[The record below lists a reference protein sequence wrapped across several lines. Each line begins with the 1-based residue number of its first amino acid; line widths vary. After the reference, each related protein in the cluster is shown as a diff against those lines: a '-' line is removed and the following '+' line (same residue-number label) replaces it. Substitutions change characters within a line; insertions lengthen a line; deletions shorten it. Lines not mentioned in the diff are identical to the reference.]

1 MLGGSGFEI
10 FILLLEIM
18 KERGGYSCP
27 PPVDSLPFLL
37 HVKI

>member
-1 MLGGSGFEI
+1 MGGAGFEI

-18 KERGGYSCP
+18 KERCGYGCP
-27 PPVDSLPFLL
+27 PSVDSLPFL